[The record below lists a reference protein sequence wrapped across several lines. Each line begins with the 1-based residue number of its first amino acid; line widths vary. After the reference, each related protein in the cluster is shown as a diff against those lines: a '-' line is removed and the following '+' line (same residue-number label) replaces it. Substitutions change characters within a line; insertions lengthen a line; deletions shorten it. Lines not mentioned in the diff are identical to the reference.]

1 MYGKFFDVRRVSLY
15 EFCCYVFR
23 CRKGFLYLNSALRVK
38 GKGLLCMNCAFAV
51 CFMCLMVLCS
61 DVGKG
66 FLYLNCAFRVC
77 FSRKWFLY
85 MNCAFNGM
93 LHVFNGALISVIG
106 VSHWCVWKQTHMET
120 MISGI

>member
-1 MYGKFFDVRRVSLY
+1 MFSDVGKVSLY

-38 GKGLLCMNCAFAV
+38 GKGLLCMNCAFADR
-51 CFMCLMVLCS
+51 FMCLMVLLS

-77 FSRKWFLY
+77 FSRKGFLCMY
-85 MNCAFNGM
+85 CAFTVCFM
-93 LHVFNGALISVIG
+93 CLMVH
-106 VSHWCVWKQTHMET
+106 
-120 MISGI
+120 